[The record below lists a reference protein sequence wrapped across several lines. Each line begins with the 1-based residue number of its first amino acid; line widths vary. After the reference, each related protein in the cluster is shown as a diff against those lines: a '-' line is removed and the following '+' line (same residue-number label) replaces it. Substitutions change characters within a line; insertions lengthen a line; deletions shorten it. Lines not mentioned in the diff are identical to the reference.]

1 MSFFDSITLEVSSIN
16 TMPNGFSSSLAGT
29 YSVTVIAKF
38 LKAESDM
45 SEMETAEYNLL
56 MPINDELTLVQ
67 AKSQAIEKVKQTLP
81 LNYPIVIL

>member
-1 MSFFDSITLEVSSIN
+1 
-16 TMPNGFSSSLAGT
+16 MPNGFSSSLAGT

-38 LKAESDM
+38 LKTESDM

-67 AKSQAIEKVKQTLP
+67 AKSQAIEKVKQALP